1 VIRNGSNIRYFVN
14 NLESLTGVIDKAHT
28 RMSSS
33 LIAEAL
39 DGISLGLGPA
49 LIGATFWRSGWVYY
63 DFFSPR
69 RGAGRA
75 ILRPNLD
82 RVLAGRPTG
91 STHGLTW
98 VRPAG
103 LTRHLLQK
111 MMCVQC
117 SKKVCITKVFSI
129 NEKRITLQVSV
140 SFTSMSS
147 YSFINVI
154 NCHHCQ
160 CSQMS

>member
-1 VIRNGSNIRYFVN
+1 MI
-14 NLESLTGVIDKAHT
+14 
-28 RMSSS
+28 
-33 LIAEAL
+33 
-39 DGISLGLGPA
+39 
-49 LIGATFWRSGWVYY
+49 
-63 DFFSPR
+63 FFSPR

-160 CSQMS
+160 CSQMSADLRNEMT